1 MLTITSKLVI
11 AESELDEKF
20 VSSSGPGGQ
29 NINKVATAVQ
39 LRFDLRHSPF
49 LSDTVRERLRCIA
62 GKRVS
67 ADGILV
73 IEARRFRTQAQNRQD
88 ARQRLTRLIRKALEI
103 PKVRR
108 ATKPTRASQARRIES
123 KLHRGQI
130 KRSRRAKPETNE

>member
-11 AESELDEKF
+11 AESELEEKF
-20 VSSSGPGGQ
+20 VSASGPGGQ

-39 LRFDLRHSPF
+39 LRFDLQHSPS
-49 LSDTVRERLRCIA
+49 LSDAVRERLRCIA
-62 GKRVS
+62 GKHVS
-67 ADGILV
+67 AQGILV

-103 PKVRR
+103 PKARR
-108 ATKPTRASQARRIES
+108 ATKPTRASLARRIEN

-130 KRSRRAKPETNE
+130 KRSRHTKPEMDE